1 MTEQFYIGQII
12 EGEYPKGLVK
22 WCNAQ
27 GNVAIMPIAPKEDGT
42 RRFELRVRTRATR
55 PIKEQEF
62 NKEFFEIPNYGW
74 YRKKPKGYADAVT
87 SFNTAYN
94 MVQAIGLLPAGA
106 LIFYTKPDFANK
118 EQCTEGWLINNQF
131 KSKEMD
137 KEQFNEFFS
146 IAIQTWNQQEHN

>member
-12 EGEYPKGLVK
+12 EGEYPEGLVK

-27 GNVAIMPIAPKEDGT
+27 GNVAIVGIEPKEDGT

-55 PIKEQEF
+55 PISEEQF
-62 NKEFFEIPNYGW
+62 NNNFFEIPSYGW

-94 MVQAIGLLPAGA
+94 MVQAIGSLPAGA
-106 LIFYTKPDFANK
+106 LIFYTKPDFTNK
-118 EQCTEGWLINNQF
+118 EQCNEGWLLENQI
-131 KSKEMD
+131 KSEEMT
-137 KEQFNEFFS
+137 KEQFNTFFS
-146 IAIQTWNQQEHN
+146 VAIQTWNKQEHK

>member
-62 NKEFFEIPNYGW
+62 NKEFFEILHYL
-74 YRKKPKGYADAVT
+74 
-87 SFNTAYN
+87 FNS
-94 MVQAIGLLPAGA
+94 V
-106 LIFYTKPDFANK
+106 
-118 EQCTEGWLINNQF
+118 
-131 KSKEMD
+131 
-137 KEQFNEFFS
+137 
-146 IAIQTWNQQEHN
+146 H